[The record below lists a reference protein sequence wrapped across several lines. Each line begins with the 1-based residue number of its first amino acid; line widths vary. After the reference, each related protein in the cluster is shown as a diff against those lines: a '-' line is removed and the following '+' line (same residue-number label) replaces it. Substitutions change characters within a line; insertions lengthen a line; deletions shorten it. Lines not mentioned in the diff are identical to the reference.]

1 MLMLMEIAHQQ
12 WSSQDLWE
20 EIPEIRAEIGGGGG
34 GGAMHE

>member
-20 EIPEIRAEIGGGGG
+20 EIRAEIGGGGG
-34 GGAMHE
+34 GGTMHE